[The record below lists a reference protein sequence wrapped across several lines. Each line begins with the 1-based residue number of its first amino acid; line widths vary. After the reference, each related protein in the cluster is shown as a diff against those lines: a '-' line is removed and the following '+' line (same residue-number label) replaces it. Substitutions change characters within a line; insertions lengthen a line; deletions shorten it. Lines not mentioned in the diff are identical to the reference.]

1 MPANTNY
8 DVPDLSMPIPMS
20 ELFDDKKTRMTMIE
34 RKYKDREEEKIKMDM
49 REENAKTFQR
59 NNLHH
64 PAT

>member
-20 ELFDDKKTRMTMIE
+20 ELFDEKKTGMKGIE
-34 RKYKDREEEKIKMDM
+34 RKYKEREEEKIKMAM
-49 REENAKTFQR
+49 REENAKTFQGK
-59 NNLHH
+59 NLHH